1 MKSLVSVFTKRD
13 NPSSHRT
20 MGPITTLFRA
30 RGSLDGIKYVI
41 SPESIK
47 VQIWD
52 CVVILSIWY
61 YALYLPFRFGISGGY
76 YVGEYDRDWV
86 CALLCYLSPL
96 TLNLLVISYSVYS
109 TGFWIFNVLVNA
121 VFLGEKICVDLGRVC
136 EFAPAFEHV
145 LKILHPCLTRIYS

>member
-76 YVGEYDRDWV
+76 YIGEYDGDWV
-86 CALLCYLSPL
+86 FALLCYLAPL
-96 TLNLLVISYSVYS
+96 TLFARHLVFSLLY
-109 TGFWIFNVLVNA
+109 WILDIQHFNKCGI
-121 VFLGEKICVDLGRVC
+121 LG
-136 EFAPAFEHV
+136 
-145 LKILHPCLTRIYS
+145 